1 MALGD
6 SFNQQAYINQ
16 MISSGV
22 INPNQYTGVAN
33 NTSYSYPQQ
42 AYVPPPVWASFP
54 CGHQMKLEPGQPQPQ
69 RCQVCPAPE
78 RVHHE
83 YKKCGHVY
91 NYEKGQTIPS
101 ECPTCAFQ
109 KAQAETAAK
118 ERVEALEA
126 ELERRALEDK
136 DPLAWLEKQVSA
148 VREVAFA

>member
-1 MALGD
+1 MAAID
-6 SFNQQAYINQ
+6 PFSQQTYQSLITASNASNYTSG
-16 MISSGV
+16 SS
-22 INPNQYTGVAN
+22 Y
-33 NTSYSYPQQ
+33 YPPVQ
-42 AYVPPPVWASFP
+42 AQYVPPPVWASFP
-54 CGHQMKLEPGQPQPQ
+54 CGHQMKLEQGQPHPS

-101 ECPTCAFQ
+101 ECPTCAYQ
-109 KAQAETAAK
+109 KAQAETAAR
-118 ERVEALEA
+118 ERAEALEA